1 MVSRVTG
8 HSVWIIKYIFANYDI
23 TMTIASF
30 FSLSCTSL
38 CFSSNYCV
46 LLIARYE
53 QYITERPIPVAGNLS
68 VGLRPFACWD
78 WGFKC
83 NRGDG
88 CLSVVSV
95 VCCQVAVSASGHC
108 PEGSCSVCCV

>member
-1 MVSRVTG
+1 M
-8 HSVWIIKYIFANYDI
+8 
-23 TMTIASF
+23 
-30 FSLSCTSL
+30 
-38 CFSSNYCV
+38 
-46 LLIARYE
+46 
-53 QYITERPIPVAGNLS
+53 AGNLS

-95 VCCQVAVSASGHC
+95 VCCQVAVSASGHSSRGDLLNMLC
-108 PEGSCSVCCV
+108 LSDIYKLR